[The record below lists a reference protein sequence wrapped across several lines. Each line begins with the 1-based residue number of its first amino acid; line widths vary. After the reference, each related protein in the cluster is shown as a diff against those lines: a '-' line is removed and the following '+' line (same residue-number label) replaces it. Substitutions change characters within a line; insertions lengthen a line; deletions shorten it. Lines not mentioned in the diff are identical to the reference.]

1 LAVED
6 ERKKSKKKKRETET
20 GLRGSIAKIATDP
33 KRATLRFSDRFPEKF
48 TRFRQKGRRR
58 EPSLVTYAIS
68 SNDTSGWKVK
78 GLENSAI
85 PRKFHGPAE
94 SRAPSI
100 IRGRPLTVT
109 ELFTPI
115 MIYFRDPWRKLLFN
129 ATSAAGRTS
138 AGAALV
144 P

>member
-1 LAVED
+1 M
-6 ERKKSKKKKRETET
+6 
-20 GLRGSIAKIATDP
+20 
-33 KRATLRFSDRFPEKF
+33 
-48 TRFRQKGRRR
+48 
-58 EPSLVTYAIS
+58 S
-68 SNDTSGWKVK
+68 SNDTSGSKLK
-78 GLENSAI
+78 RLENSAI

-115 MIYFRDPWRKLLFN
+115 MIYFRDPGRKLLFN
-129 ATSAAGRTS
+129 ATSAGRTS
-138 AGAALV
+138 AGAAFV